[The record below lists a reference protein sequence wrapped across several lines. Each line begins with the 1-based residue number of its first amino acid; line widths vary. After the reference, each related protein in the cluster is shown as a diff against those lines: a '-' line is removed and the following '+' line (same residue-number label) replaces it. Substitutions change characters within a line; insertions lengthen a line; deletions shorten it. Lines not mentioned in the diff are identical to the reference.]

1 MPSIKENQKGSG
13 VSACSLLEVGQAFE
27 GSQHVSHGLGT
38 KEEAWNV
45 KVRVQ
50 GCDMERGYVC
60 GVMEALNVPT
70 AESKVMTFWEGE
82 IVDNVNHTFY
92 TSKWGANPES
102 DVKHWAKFSYFS
114 KLREDVDRDGGRDI
128 DLSDIPCI
136 FMRWKEK
143 FFVNVGPDCGLTIAG
158 FYYICLTRATGEVH
172 GYYFDP
178 SSSPYQKLEM
188 KASFEEC
195 QGKAF
200 PTYEFH

>member
-1 MPSIKENQKGSG
+1 MLTRGKAQSG
-13 VSACSLLEVGQAFE
+13 AGVCACSFLEVGQAFE
-27 GSQHVSHGLGT
+27 GSQHVSHGVGA
-38 KEEAWNV
+38 KDEAWNV

-82 IVDNVNHTFY
+82 VVDNVNHNFY
-92 TSKWGANPES
+92 TSKWGADRES
-102 DVKHWAKFSYFS
+102 DIKHWNKFPHFA
-114 KLREDVDRDGGRDI
+114 KLRESVHRDGGRDA
-128 DLSDIPCI
+128 DLSELPCI

-158 FYYICLTRATGEVH
+158 FYYICLVRSSGEVK

-178 SSSPYQKLEM
+178 SSSPYQKLELR
-188 KASFEEC
+188 ASYEDC
-195 QGKAF
+195 QGKGF